1 MTMTEGA
8 LGALPSY
15 ELTPEYREVL
25 DASDRFSREQLYP
38 LQQKMDDEE
47 WWPED
52 VFKKMA
58 EVGYMGV
65 TVPEEY
71 GGAGMDYFASAL
83 ILQSVS
89 KWNPAIG
96 LSYGAHDNLCVN
108 NILRNASEEMRR
120 KYLPG
125 LCDGTLT
132 GALGL
137 TEPGAGSDAL
147 GSMRTTAKRDGDH
160 YVLNGS
166 KIFITNGP
174 VADVLL
180 VYAKTAPELGPKGI
194 SAFIVEKDFPGFS
207 VAQKLIKMGYRGSPT
222 GELVFD
228 NCRVPVENRV
238 GEENKGVAVV
248 MSGLDLERTI
258 YAVSSVGMAE
268 RALELSVDYAKTRQ
282 QFGKPIAAFQMIQA
296 KLAEMYMTL
305 EAMRAYAYRVAAA
318 CNDMEQGGGGRG
330 EVHKLSAAAILFCA
344 EGAKKIIDDAVQIHG
359 GMGFMWESEVNRL
372 YRAAK
377 LAEIGAG
384 TNEVRKIIIAEELLR
399 G

>member
-1 MTMTEGA
+1 MTEGA
-8 LGALPSY
+8 LGALPTY

-25 DASDRFSREQLYP
+25 DASDRFAREQLYP

-89 KWNPAIG
+89 KWNPAVG

-147 GSMRTTAKRDGDH
+147 GSMRTTAKREGDH

-194 SAFIVEKDFPGFS
+194 SAFIIEKDFPGFS

-330 EVHKLSAAAILFCA
+330 EIHKLSAAAILFCA

-359 GMGFMWESEVNRL
+359 GTGFMWESEVNRL

>member
-1 MTMTEGA
+1 MK
-8 LGALPSY
+8 
-15 ELTPEYREVL
+15 LT
-25 DASDRFSREQLYP
+25 
-38 LQQKMDDEE
+38 
-47 WWPED
+47 
-52 VFKKMA
+52 
-58 EVGYMGV
+58 
-65 TVPEEY
+65 
-71 GGAGMDYFASAL
+71 
-83 ILQSVS
+83 
-89 KWNPAIG
+89 
-96 LSYGAHDNLCVN
+96 
-108 NILRNASEEMRR
+108 
-120 KYLPG
+120 
-125 LCDGTLT
+125 
-132 GALGL
+132 
-137 TEPGAGSDAL
+137 
-147 GSMRTTAKRDGDH
+147 
-160 YVLNGS
+160 
-166 KIFITNGP
+166 
-174 VADVLL
+174 
-180 VYAKTAPELGPKGI
+180 
-194 SAFIVEKDFPGFS
+194 
-207 VAQKLIKMGYRGSPT
+207 
-222 GELVFD
+222 
-228 NCRVPVENRV
+228 RVPVENRV

-330 EVHKLSAAAILFCA
+330 EIHKLSAAAILFCA

-359 GMGFMWESEVNRL
+359 GTGFMWESEVNRL

>member
-1 MTMTEGA
+1 MTEGA
-8 LGALPSY
+8 LGALPTY

-25 DASDRFSREQLYP
+25 DASDRFAREQLYP

-89 KWNPAIG
+89 KWNPAVG

-147 GSMRTTAKRDGDH
+147 GSMRTTAKREGDH

-194 SAFIVEKDFPGFS
+194 SAFIIEKDFPGFS

-330 EVHKLSAAAILFCA
+330 EIHKLSAAAILFCA

-359 GMGFMWESEVNRL
+359 VTGFMWESEVNRL

>member
-1 MTMTEGA
+1 MTEGG
-8 LGALPSY
+8 LGALPTY

-25 DASDRFSREQLYP
+25 DASDRFAREQLYP

-89 KWNPAIG
+89 KWNPAVG

-147 GSMRTTAKRDGDH
+147 GSMKTTAKRDGDH

-228 NCRVPVENRV
+228 DCRVPVENRV

-268 RALELSVDYAKTRQ
+268 RALELAVDYAKTRQ

-318 CNDMEQGGGGRG
+318 CNDLEQGGGGRG

-359 GMGFMWESEVNRL
+359 GTGFMWESEVNRL

>member
-1 MTMTEGA
+1 MTEGA
-8 LGALPSY
+8 LGALPTY

-25 DASDRFSREQLYP
+25 DASDRFAREQLYP

-89 KWNPAIG
+89 KWNPAVG

-147 GSMRTTAKRDGDH
+147 GSMKTTAKRDGDH

-194 SAFIVEKDFPGFS
+194 SAFIIEKDFPGFS

-248 MSGLDLERTI
+248 MSGLDLERAI

-268 RALELSVDYAKTRQ
+268 RALELSVDYAKPRQ

-330 EVHKLSAAAILFCA
+330 EIHKLSAAAILFCA

-359 GMGFMWESEVNRL
+359 GTGFMWESEVNRL
-372 YRAAK
+372 YR
-377 LAEIGAG
+377 AG